1 MPLLRILAKGQD
13 ENSTAAGRAGGSV
26 HDDGALGDCDASL
39 GGVTVF
45 ILDHPIGS
53 RSLRS
58 RYDPDQYDA
67 LRRAASALEAS
78 GVTVKP
84 LPTDVARRF
93 TRGESCVSMHLY
105 YSMCLDD
112 NALGPNGLPFLA
124 VNFVACAFPH
134 LFVCSLGCPFPSD
147 FSSFTFAVIAM
158 ACMHAQGERRS
169 HGGRHAWT
177 LKSRSPLQKLS
188 PKDLVT
194 STPTGSLCSSSLQQ
208 LSVSVCVHVLLRC
221 GENNFTH
228 PLHLFA
234 AGSVTQPHS
243 VDLARTHC

>member
-13 ENSTAAGRAGGSV
+13 ENSPAAGRAGGSV
-26 HDDGALGDCDASL
+26 HDDGALADCDASL

-67 LRRAASALEAS
+67 LRRATSALEAS

-112 NALGPNGLPFLA
+112 NALDALVLQHVLGRQRTWLKWPIT
-124 VNFVACAFPH
+124 ACAWMTTH
-134 LFVCSLGCPFPSD
+134 LAEMAYYSMCLDDNALG
-147 FSSFTFAVIAM
+147 
-158 ACMHAQGERRS
+158 
-169 HGGRHAWT
+169 
-177 LKSRSPLQKLS
+177 
-188 PKDLVT
+188 
-194 STPTGSLCSSSLQQ
+194 
-208 LSVSVCVHVLLRC
+208 
-221 GENNFTH
+221 
-228 PLHLFA
+228 
-234 AGSVTQPHS
+234 
-243 VDLARTHC
+243 